1 MATLMSLNCNR
12 LFSQEK
18 DCFVIFNC
26 KELSQFISRKQ
37 HFNTANNSIT
47 ITNKTATKTN
57 HALYMWFLKRSKHS
71 MGMKC
76 NRRKTPAYATNRST
90 AVNKIAVRS
99 VVVKVYYV
107 FLKCIFSVL
116 KVLYKLYR
124 PSKKINI
131 FSISTSNDTSIP
143 PPYRLICAFPLTP

>member
-1 MATLMSLNCNR
+1 MRSCCHSLIRNRLLPCLISNKTMGERLWVQLLSPEIKRIQCFQLKPLSFMATLISLNCNR

-47 ITNKTATKTN
+47 ITNKPATKTK
-57 HALYMWFLKRSKHS
+57 HVLYMYFLKRSKHS

-76 NRRKTPAYATNRST
+76 NGRKAPVYATNRST
-90 AVNKIAVRS
+90 AVNK
-99 VVVKVYYV
+99 
-107 FLKCIFSVL
+107 LL
-116 KVLYKLYR
+116 L
-124 PSKKINI
+124 
-131 FSISTSNDTSIP
+131 D
-143 PPYRLICAFPLTP
+143 RLQ

>member
-1 MATLMSLNCNR
+1 MSLNCNR

-47 ITNKTATKTN
+47 ITNKPATKTN

-107 FLKCIFSVL
+107 FLRCIFFGS
-116 KVLYKLYR
+116 
-124 PSKKINI
+124 
-131 FSISTSNDTSIP
+131 
-143 PPYRLICAFPLTP
+143 